1 MYRVALFHPH
11 FSTAMSS
18 KSPRRA
24 STFVLLTFL
33 ASAFACTVFAKDG
46 AKPFDYTAPPI
57 QLPDGYTA
65 EVVAAPP
72 LVQHPIMAT
81 VDDRGRL
88 FVGDSSG
95 VNLNKAALE
104 KELPHRVLMLEDTN
118 GDGIYDKST
127 VFADRMTF
135 PQGCAWLPGDARS
148 GAPGSLYVMSPPGL
162 WKLTDTTGSGV
173 ADKREMIVSGF
184 DYSGNAA
191 DVHGPFVHPN
201 GRLYWCHGRKGHKV
215 TGKEGVVVH
224 EGLASGIWSC
234 QPDGSDVRWH
244 SLGCGDNPVEVDFT
258 PEGEILGV
266 QNIFYTNPRGDT
278 IVHWLRGGIYPR
290 PDQLKAIEGL
300 PRTLDTMPVVHN
312 YGHVGVSGCTFYR
325 SGALDPEWRG
335 NFFVTHFNTQRLT
348 RMEVARDGASY
359 KVAEREFLKLQN
371 PDVHLTD
378 VLEDRDGSL
387 LVVDTGGWFRIGCP
401 SSLMAKPDIAGAIY
415 RVRKSGALAKCEPW
429 GANVAGV
436 WKMNAAGLIA
446 ALGSKDV
453 SIART
458 AGNALAMKPTEDAV
472 PALLKALASDDA
484 GVQLAAAHALGALP
498 KLDAKTTAALLHHI
512 SGEVDRSV
520 EHQAMFAL
528 LTAGEPQTI
537 AAALHDDAK
546 PAADKGANPPLRQ
559 RVLTLLDQRH
569 ELTADRLLPLLDSA
583 APALARKAAEIVLR
597 HDDWQVSAR
606 LADWL
611 RAKSVPADRLALIEL
626 IATPRLATMSDVV
639 ALLLE
644 RAEPEAQRVAW
655 RVLAAGDKPPTTCA
669 PALRKALASAAP
681 ADLPLVLAA
690 AAKVSTPEL
699 RDAMRE
705 FSDDK
710 KQTLSLRLK
719 ALGASLERGKPLPA
733 ESFDLLMRALGDAS
747 PSARLEATRALV
759 SAKLATEQLLAL
771 PPLIPA
777 LGPLELAEILKGYR
791 AWLKTDAA
799 MPLAQALKNS
809 IALASVQESHI
820 RTIFSDAPPTVF
832 AEIAPA
838 LQALAADDASRRQ
851 MLETLPARIAK
862 EGRADEGRKL
872 FESGVAACST
882 CHRVGEIGNLVGPDL
897 SKIGSIRVERDILE
911 SILFPSNSLARDY
924 EAHAIETA
932 DGQSFIGVVRA
943 SLPDVLVF
951 ADAGAQE
958 HRIPHSQITAN
969 TTLTTSLMPP
979 GLDKAL
985 TGQQLMD
992 LVAFLRSRK

>member
-1 MYRVALFHPH
+1 MIF
-11 FSTAMSS
+11 
-18 KSPRRA
+18 
-24 STFVLLTFL
+24 
-33 ASAFACTVFAKDG
+33 ASAISLAPLTGQNPSAFQ
-46 AKPFDYTAPPI
+46 YTPPPI

-65 EVVAAPP
+65 EIVAAPP

-95 VNLNKAALE
+95 VNLNKAGLE
-104 KELPHRVLMLEDTN
+104 KELPHRVLMLEDTD

-127 VFADRMTF
+127 VFADKMTF
-135 PQGCAWLPGDARS
+135 PQGCAWLD
-148 GAPGSLYVMSPPGL
+148 GSLYVMSPPGL

-215 TGKEGVVVH
+215 VGKEGVVVH

-234 QPDGSDVRWH
+234 KPDGSDVRWH

-266 QNIFYTNPRGDT
+266 QNIFHTNPRGDT

-348 RMEVARDGASY
+348 RMEVARDGPNNNGASY
-359 KVAEREFLKLQN
+359 KVTEREFLKLQN

-387 LVVDTGGWFRIGCP
+387 LVLDTGGWFRIGCP

-415 RVRKSGALAKCEPW
+415 RVRKIGAPAKCEPW
-429 GANVAGV
+429 GAGGAGV
-436 WKMNAAGLIA
+436 WKMDTKGLIV
-446 ALGSKDV
+446 ALGSQDV
-453 SIART
+453 SVART

-472 PALLKALASDDA
+472 PALVKALDSADA

-498 KLDAKTTAALLHHI
+498 KLDAKTTGALLHRI
-512 SGEVDRSV
+512 AGEVDRSV

-528 LTAGEPQTI
+528 LTAGEPKTI
-537 AAALHDDAK
+537 AAALRDDAK
-546 PAADKGANPPLRQ
+546 PALRQ

-569 ELTADRLLPLLDSA
+569 ELTADRVMKLLDTADSA
-583 APALARKAAEIVLR
+583 DPAAAALVRKAAEIVLR
-597 HDDWQVSAR
+597 HDDWPITVNFTN
-606 LADWL
+606 WL
-611 RAKSVPADRLALIEL
+611 RAKSISLDRLALIEL
-626 IATPRLATMSDVV
+626 LATQRLAAMPEVIP
-639 ALLLE
+639 LLLE
-644 RAEPEAQRVAW
+644 GDLRLQQRIAW
-655 RVLAAGDKPPTTCA
+655 RVLAAADKPPVTSA

-690 AAKVSTPEL
+690 AAKISTPEL
-699 RDAMRE
+699 RHALRE
-705 FSDDK
+705 FSDDQ
-710 KQTLSLRLK
+710 KQPLSLRLK
-719 ALGASLERGKPLPA
+719 ALGAALDRSKPLPT
-733 ESFDLLMRALGDAS
+733 ESFDLLTRALADAS
-747 PSARLEATRALV
+747 PSARLEAARTLV
-759 SAKLATEQLLAL
+759 SAKLAKEQLPALA
-771 PPLIPA
+771 PLIPA

-799 MPLAQALKNS
+799 LPLAQALKNS
-809 IALASVQESHI
+809 ASLATVQESHI
-820 RTIFSDAPPTVF
+820 RTIFADAPPALF

-838 LQALAADDASRRQ
+838 LAALANDDASRRRL
-851 MLETLPARIAK
+851 LESLPPRIAK
-862 EGRADEGRKL
+862 EGRATEGGKL
-872 FESGVAACST
+872 FESGMGACMM
-882 CHRVGEIGNLVGPDL
+882 CHRVGEVGNLVGPDL
-897 SKIGSIRVERDILE
+897 SKLGGIRVERDILE
-911 SILFPSNSLARDY
+911 SILFPNNSLARDY

-932 DGQSFIGVVRA
+932 DGQSFIGVIRA

-969 TTLTTSLMPP
+969 TTLTTSLMPQ

-985 TGQQLMD
+985 TEQQLMD

>member
-1 MYRVALFHPH
+1 MSPSSPNRICAFALLFVVAFA
-11 FSTAMSS
+11 F
-18 KSPRRA
+18 
-24 STFVLLTFL
+24 
-33 ASAFACTVFAKDG
+33 ASASSAQDG
-46 AKPFDYTAPPI
+46 AKAFGYTAPPI

-95 VNLNKAALE
+95 VNLNKAGLE

-127 VFADRMTF
+127 VFADKMTF
-135 PQGCAWLPGDARS
+135 PQGAAWLD
-148 GAPGSLYVMSPPGL
+148 GSLYVASPPGI
-162 WKLTDTTGSGV
+162 WRLTDTDGDGN
-173 ADKREMIVSGF
+173 ADKREMIVQGF
-184 DYSGNAA
+184 DYTGNAA
-191 DVHGPFVHPN
+191 DIHGPFVHPN

-234 QPDGSDVRWH
+234 KPDGSDVRWH

-359 KVAEREFLKLQN
+359 KVTEREFLKLQN

-387 LVVDTGGWFRIGCP
+387 LVIDTGGWFRIGCP

-415 RVRKSGALAKCEPW
+415 RIRKTGTPAKCEPW

-436 WKMNAAGLIA
+436 WKMDTKGLVA
-446 ALGSKDV
+446 ALGSGDV
-453 SIART
+453 GVARA

-472 PALLKALASDDA
+472 PALLKALASKDE

-498 KLDAKTTAALLHHI
+498 KLDAKATEALVHCLGKEVDRALLHQ
-512 SGEVDRSV
+512 V
-520 EHQAMFAL
+520 MFAL
-528 LTAGEPQTI
+528 ITAGEPKTI
-537 AAALHDDAK
+537 AGSFKDYESPALKH
-546 PAADKGANPPLRQ
+546 
-559 RVLTLLDQRH
+559 RVLTVLDQRH
-569 ELTADRLLPLLDSA
+569 ELAAERVLPLLNSA
-583 APALARKAAEIVLR
+583 DVALARKAAGIVLH
-597 HDDWQVSAR
+597 HDDWPVAAQ
-606 LADWL
+606 LEGWL
-611 RAKSVPADRLALIEL
+611 RAKAVSEDRLALIEML
-626 IATPRLATMSDVV
+626 ATPRLSTASEVIG
-639 ALLLE
+639 LLLE
-644 RAEPEAQRVAW
+644 RTEPEARRVAW
-655 RVLAAGDKPPTTCA
+655 RLIAGSDKPPVAAA
-669 PALRKALASAAP
+669 PALRIAITTATP
-681 ADLPLVLAA
+681 AELPLVLAA
-690 AAKVSTPEL
+690 AAKISTPALHAEL
-699 RDAMRE
+699 QDFSNDARRP
-705 FSDDK
+705 
-710 KQTLSLRLK
+710 LNLRLK
-719 ALGASLERGKPLPA
+719 ALNASLERGKPLPD
-733 ESFDLLMRALGDAS
+733 ESFALLTRALADAS
-747 PSARLEATRALV
+747 PSARLEAARTLV
-759 SAKLATEQLLAL
+759 TAKLAKEQLPALA
-771 PPLIPA
+771 PLIPA

-799 MPLAQALKNS
+799 MPLVHALKNAPS
-809 IALASVQESHI
+809 LASVQESVI
-820 RTIFSDAPPTVF
+820 RTIFADAPPAAF
-832 AEIAPA
+832 AEILPA
-838 LQALAADDASRRQ
+838 LQALANDDAARRRV
-851 MLETLPARIAK
+851 LESLPARIAK
-862 EGRADEGRKL
+862 EGRADDGKKL
-872 FESGVAACST
+872 FESGVGACVT
-882 CHRVGEIGNLVGPDL
+882 CHRIGEVGNLVGPNL
-897 SKIGSIRVERDILE
+897 STIGSIRVERDILE

-924 EAHAIETA
+924 ETHAIETA
-932 DGQSFIGVVRA
+932 DGQSYLGVIRA

-951 ADAGAQE
+951 ADVGAQE
-958 HRIPHSQITAN
+958 HRIAHSQITAN
-969 TTLTTSLMPP
+969 TTLTTSLMPQ

-985 TGQQLMD
+985 TEQQLMD

>member
-1 MYRVALFHPH
+1 MRLNPLRSTRAHFRTACVAIACAFQIN
-11 FSTAMSS
+11 SS
-18 KSPRRA
+18 
-24 STFVLLTFL
+24 
-33 ASAFACTVFAKDG
+33 AKDA

-127 VFADRMTF
+127 VFADKMTF
-135 PQGCAWLPGDARS
+135 PQGAAWLN
-148 GAPGSLYVMSPPGL
+148 GSLYVMSPPGL

-184 DYSGNAA
+184 DYTGNAA

-215 TGKEGVVVH
+215 VGKEGVVVH

-234 QPDGSDVRWH
+234 KPDGSDVRWH

-312 YGHVGVSGCTFYR
+312 YGHVGVSGSTFYR

-359 KVAEREFLKLQN
+359 KVTEREFLKLQN

-387 LVVDTGGWFRIGCP
+387 LVLDTGGWFRIGCP

-415 RVRKSGALAKCEPW
+415 RIRKIGAPAKCEPW
-429 GANVAGV
+429 GASVAGI
-436 WKMNAAGLIA
+436 WKMDAKGLIT
-446 ALGSKDV
+446 ALGSNDV
-453 SIART
+453 NVARA
-458 AGNALAMKPTEDAV
+458 AGNALAMKPTMDAV
-472 PALLKALASDDA
+472 PALLKALDRDDA

-498 KLDAKTTAALLHHI
+498 ALDAKTTSALLRRI
-512 SGEVDRSV
+512 AGEVDRSV

-528 LTAGEPQTI
+528 ITAGDPKTI
-537 AAALHDDAK
+537 AAAFGDTAQ
-546 PAADKGANPPLRQ
+546 PVLRQ
-559 RVLTLLDQRH
+559 HVLTILDQRH
-569 ELTADRLLPLLDSA
+569 ELTADRVLSLLDSPDPADA
-583 APALARKAAEIVLR
+583 AGAALVRKGAEIILR
-597 HDDWQVSAR
+597 HDDWAITVNFT
-606 LADWL
+606 DWL
-611 RAKSVPADRLALIEL
+611 RAKSISAERLSLIEL
-626 IATPRLATMSDVV
+626 LATRRLAAMPEVIP
-639 ALLLE
+639 LLLE
-644 RAEPEAQRVAW
+644 GDLPLQQRIAW
-655 RVLAAGDKPPTTCA
+655 RLLATADKPPVTA
-669 PALRKALASAAP
+669 SPALIKVLASAAP
-681 ADLPLVLAA
+681 GDLPLVLAA
-690 AAKVSTPEL
+690 AAHVSTPEL
-699 RDAMRE
+699 RAALRE
-705 FSDDK
+705 FSDNK
-710 KQTLSLRLK
+710 KQLLSLRLK
-719 ALGASLERGKPLPA
+719 ALGASLDRSKPLPD
-733 ESFDLLMRALGDAS
+733 ESFALLTRALADAS
-747 PSARLEATRALV
+747 PSARLEAARTLVTAKLTKEQLPALV
-759 SAKLATEQLLAL
+759 
-771 PPLIPA
+771 PLIPA

-799 MPLAQALKNS
+799 MPLVQALKNAPS
-809 IALASVQESHI
+809 LATVQESVI
-820 RTIFSDAPPTVF
+820 RTIFSDAPPAAF
-832 AEIAPA
+832 AEILPA
-838 LQALAADDASRRQ
+838 LQALANDDATRRRL
-851 MLETLPARIAK
+851 LESLPARIAK
-862 EGRADEGRKL
+862 EGRADEGKL
-872 FESGVAACST
+872 LFTSGVGACVT
-882 CHRVGEIGNLVGPDL
+882 CHRVGEVGNLVGPDL
-897 SKIGSIRVERDILE
+897 SKIGGIRVERDILE

-932 DGQSFIGVVRA
+932 DGQSYLGVIRA

-969 TTLTTSLMPP
+969 TTLTTSLMPQ

-985 TGQQLMD
+985 SEQQLMD
-992 LVAFLRSRK
+992 LVAFLRNRK

>member
-1 MYRVALFHPH
+1 MSRQTSRTARALFAAALALTL
-11 FSTAMSS
+11 F
-18 KSPRRA
+18 KSQAAP
-24 STFVLLTFL
+24 
-33 ASAFACTVFAKDG
+33 
-46 AKPFDYTAPPI
+46 PFQYTAPPI

-72 LVQHPIMAT
+72 LVQHPIMAC

-95 VNLNKAALE
+95 VNLKKSELE

-127 VFADRMTF
+127 VFADKMTF
-135 PQGCAWLPGDARS
+135 PQGAAWLG
-148 GAPGSLYVMSPPGL
+148 GSLYVMSPPGL

-184 DYSGNAA
+184 DYTGNAA

-215 TGKEGVVVH
+215 VGKEGVVVH

-234 QPDGSDVRWH
+234 KPDGSDVRWH

-325 SGALDPEWRG
+325 SGALDPDWRG

-348 RMEVARDGASY
+348 RMEVTRDGASY
-359 KVAEREFLKLQN
+359 KVAEREFLKIGN

-387 LVVDTGGWFRIGCP
+387 LVLDTGGWFRIGCP

-415 RVRKSGALAKCEPW
+415 RIKKTAASTKSIASTKCEPW
-429 GANVAGV
+429 GASVAPV
-436 WKMNAAGLIA
+436 WKMDTPQLIA

-453 SIART
+453 SIARA
-458 AGNALAMKPTEDAV
+458 AGNALAMKPTPDAV
-472 PALLKALASDDA
+472 PALVKALTSDDA

-498 KLDAKTTAALLHHI
+498 KLAADTTAALLWRI

-528 LTAGEPQTI
+528 ITAGEPKTI
-537 AAALHDDAK
+537 ATAFGKDVK
-546 PAADKGANPPLRQ
+546 PALKQ

-569 ELTADRLLPLLDSA
+569 ELTVENVMKLLDVADSA
-583 APALARKAAEIVLR
+583 DPADAALVRKAAEILLR
-597 HDDWQVSAR
+597 HDDWPITVNFTN
-606 LADWL
+606 WL
-611 RAKSVPADRLALIEL
+611 RTKTISLDRLALIEL
-626 IATPRLATMSDVV
+626 LATQRLASMPEVIP
-639 ALLLE
+639 LLLE
-644 RAEPEAQRVAW
+644 GDLPLQQRIVW
-655 RVLAAGDKPPTTCA
+655 RILATADKPPVSPA
-669 PALRKALASAAP
+669 PALIKALASAAP

-690 AAKVSTPEL
+690 SAKVSTPEL
-699 RDAMRE
+699 RDALHE
-705 FSDDK
+705 FSNNA
-710 KQTLSLRLK
+710 KQPLSLRLK
-719 ALGASLERGKPLPA
+719 ALAASLDHAKPLPD
-733 ESFDLLMRALGDAS
+733 ESFALLTRALADPS
-747 PSARLEATRALV
+747 PSARLEAARVLV
-759 SAKLATEQLLAL
+759 SAKLVKEQLPTLA
-771 PPLIPA
+771 PLIPA
-777 LGPLELAEILKGYR
+777 LGPLEFAEILKGYR
-791 AWLKTDAA
+791 VWLKTDAA
-799 MPLAQALKNS
+799 MPLVQALKNAPS
-809 IALASVQESHI
+809 LATVQESVI
-820 RTIFSDAPPTVF
+820 RTIFADAPGAF
-832 AEIAPA
+832 AELLPA
-838 LQALAADDASRRQ
+838 LQALANDDAARRRT
-851 MLETLPARIAK
+851 LDSLPARIAK
-862 EGRADEGRKL
+862 EGRAAEGEKL
-872 FESGVAACST
+872 FKSGIGACVT
-882 CHRVGEIGNLVGPDL
+882 CHRVGEVGNLVGPNL
-897 SKIGSIRVERDILE
+897 STIGSIRVERDILE

-932 DGQSFIGVVRA
+932 DGQSYLGVIRA

-958 HRIPHSQITAN
+958 HRIPHSQIVSN
-969 TTLTTSLMPP
+969 TTLTTSLMPQ

-985 TGQQLMD
+985 TEQQLMD

>member
-1 MYRVALFHPH
+1 MSRHFLPRSRVI
-11 FSTAMSS
+11 S
-18 KSPRRA
+18 
-24 STFVLLTFL
+24 L
-33 ASAFACTVFAKDG
+33 AAAAVFALRTH
-46 AKPFDYTAPPI
+46 AAPPFQYTAPPI

-95 VNLNKAALE
+95 VNLKKSELE
-104 KELPHRVLMLEDTN
+104 KDLPHRVLMLEDTN

-127 VFADRMTF
+127 VFADKMTF
-135 PQGCAWLPGDARS
+135 PQGAAWLN
-148 GAPGSLYVMSPPGL
+148 GSLYVMSPPGL

-215 TGKEGVVVH
+215 VGKEGTVVH

-234 QPDGSDVRWH
+234 KPDGSDVRWH

-266 QNIFYTNPRGDT
+266 QNIFHTNPRGDT
-278 IVHWLRGGIYPR
+278 IVHWLRGGVYPR
-290 PDQLKAIEGL
+290 PDQLKAIDGL
-300 PRTLDTMPVVHN
+300 PRTLDAMPVVHN
-312 YGHVGVSGCTFYR
+312 FGHVGVSGCTFYR
-325 SGALDPEWRG
+325 SGALDPDWRG

-359 KVAEREFLKLQN
+359 KVTEREFLKLQN

-387 LVVDTGGWFRIGCP
+387 LVLDTGGWFRIGCP

-415 RVRKSGALAKCEPW
+415 RIRKNGAPAKCEPW
-429 GANVAGV
+429 GASVAGV
-436 WKMNAAGLIA
+436 WKMEAQGLIT
-446 ALGSKDV
+446 ALGSKDAG
-453 SIART
+453 IARA
-458 AGNALAMKPTEDAV
+458 AGNALAMKPTPDAV
-472 PALLKALASDDA
+472 PALLKAVDHDDA

-498 KLDAKTTAALLHHI
+498 SLDAKMTSALLRRI
-512 SGEVDRSV
+512 AGEVDRSV
-520 EHQAMFAL
+520 EHQIMFAL
-528 LTAGEPQTI
+528 ISAGDPKTI
-537 AAALHDDAK
+537 TAALRDDAK
-546 PAADKGANPPLRQ
+546 PALKQ

-569 ELTADRLLPLLDSA
+569 ELTAERAMKLLDVADSA
-583 APALARKAAEIVLR
+583 DPADAALVRKAAKIVLR
-597 HDDWQVSAR
+597 HDDWPITVD
-606 LADWL
+606 LTVWL
-611 RAKSVPADRLALIEL
+611 RAKIISLDRLALIEL
-626 IATPRLATMSDVV
+626 LATHRLAAMPEVIP
-639 ALLLE
+639 LLLE
-644 RAEPEAQRVAW
+644 GDLPLQQRIVW
-655 RVLAAGDKPPTTCA
+655 RILAAADKPPVTAA
-669 PALRKALASAAP
+669 PALIKALASAAP

-699 RDAMRE
+699 RAAMRE

-710 KQTLSLRLK
+710 KQPLSLRLK
-719 ALGASLERGKPLPA
+719 ALGASLERGKPLPD
-733 ESFDLLMRALGDAS
+733 ESFALLTRTLADAS
-747 PSARLEATRALV
+747 PSVRLEAARTLVAARLTKDQVPAL
-759 SAKLATEQLLAL
+759 A
-771 PPLIPA
+771 PLIPA

-799 MPLAQALKNS
+799 LSLAQALQNS
-809 IALASVQESHI
+809 VSLATVQESHI
-820 RTIFSDAPPTVF
+820 RTIFADAPPAIF
-832 AEIAPA
+832 AEVLPA
-838 LQALAADDASRRQ
+838 LQALANDDAARRRT
-851 MLETLPARIAK
+851 LESLPTRIAK
-862 EGRADEGRKL
+862 EGRAAEGRKL
-872 FESGVAACST
+872 FESGVGACMT
-882 CHRVGEIGNLVGPDL
+882 CHRVGEVGNLVGPDL

-924 EAHAIETA
+924 EAHAIETS
-932 DGQSFIGVVRA
+932 DGQSFLGIIRA

-969 TTLTTSLMPP
+969 TTLTTSLMPQ

-985 TGQQLMD
+985 TEQQLMD

>member
-1 MYRVALFHPH
+1 MSPQFSPRSRALTLAAAAVFTGAFPFAPRNAEGAPH
-11 FSTAMSS
+11 FQ
-18 KSPRRA
+18 
-24 STFVLLTFL
+24 
-33 ASAFACTVFAKDG
+33 
-46 AKPFDYTAPPI
+46 YTAPPI
-57 QLPDGYTA
+57 ELPEGYVA

-95 VNLNKAALE
+95 VNLNKAGLE
-104 KELPHRVLMLEDTN
+104 KELPHRVLMLEDTD
-118 GDGIYDKST
+118 GDGIYDKQT
-127 VFADRMTF
+127 VFADKLTF

-148 GAPGSLYVMSPPGL
+148 GTQGSLYVASPPGI
-162 WKLTDTTGSGV
+162 WRLTDTTGSGV
-173 ADKREMIVSGF
+173 ADQREMIVSGF
-184 DYSGNAA
+184 DYTGNAA
-191 DVHGPFVHPN
+191 DIHGPFVHPN
-201 GRLYWCHGRKGHKV
+201 GRLYWCHGRKGHKAA
-215 TGKEGVVVH
+215 GKDGVVVH

-266 QNIFYTNPRGDT
+266 QNIFHTNPRGDT

-325 SGALDPEWRG
+325 SGALDPDWRG

-348 RMEVARDGASY
+348 RMEMVRDGENHNGASY
-359 KVAEREFLKLQN
+359 EVTEREFLKLRN

-415 RVRKSGALAKCEPW
+415 RIRKVGAPAKCEPW
-429 GANVAGV
+429 GASVAAV
-436 WKMNAAGLIA
+436 WKMDAKGLIA

-453 SIART
+453 SIARA
-458 AGNALAMKPTEDAV
+458 AGNALAMKPTPDAV
-472 PALLKALASDDA
+472 PALIKALQSDDA

-498 KLDAKTTAALLHHI
+498 KLDAKTTGVLLWRI
-512 SGEVDRSV
+512 TGEVDRAV

-528 LTAGEPQTI
+528 LTAGDPQTI
-537 AAALHDDAK
+537 AAAMGDDADFALQRRLLTILDQMPDTSSHCK
-546 PAADKGANPPLRQ
+546 RVLALLDASDAALAQKAADIVAH
-559 RVLTLLDQRH
+559 H
-569 ELTADRLLPLLDSA
+569 EAWTSEA
-583 APALARKAAEIVLR
+583 AAHLAGWLAQPSIPR
-597 HDDWQVSAR
+597 AR
-606 LADWL
+606 LAML
-611 RAKSVPADRLALIEL
+611 ETIV
-626 IATPRLATMSDVV
+626 TPRMETPAMEAVVTTLLSRPDVESRRTSWRILASVS
-639 ALLLE
+639 
-644 RAEPEAQRVAW
+644 
-655 RVLAAGDKPPTTCA
+655 KPSATTA

-705 FSDDK
+705 FSNNT
-710 KQTLSLRLK
+710 KQPLSLRLK
-719 ALGASLERGKPLPA
+719 ALAASLDRGKPLPG
-733 ESFDLLMRALGDAS
+733 ESFDLLKRALADAS
-747 PSARLEATRALV
+747 PSARLEAARTLV
-759 SAKLATEQLLAL
+759 TAKLAKEQLLAL
-771 PPLIPA
+771 PPLIPT

-791 AWLKTDAA
+791 VWLKTDAA
-799 MPLAQALKNS
+799 MQFAQALKNAVS
-809 IALASVQESHI
+809 LATVQESVI
-820 RTIFSDAPPTVF
+820 RTVF
-832 AEIAPA
+832 ADTPPPLFSEILPA
-838 LQALAADDASRRQ
+838 LQALANDDAARRR
-851 MLETLPARIAK
+851 MLDALPARIAK
-862 EGRADEGRKL
+862 EGRAAEGRKL
-872 FESGVAACST
+872 FETGVGACMT
-882 CHRVGEIGNLVGPDL
+882 CHRVGEVGNLVGPDL
-897 SKIGSIRVERDILE
+897 SKIGGIRVERDILE

-932 DGQSFIGVVRA
+932 DGQSFIGVIRA

-958 HRIPHSQITAN
+958 HRIPHSQITAKVM
-969 TTLTTSLMPP
+969 LTTSLMPQ

-985 TGQQLMD
+985 TEQQLMD
-992 LVAFLRSRK
+992 LVAFLRSKR